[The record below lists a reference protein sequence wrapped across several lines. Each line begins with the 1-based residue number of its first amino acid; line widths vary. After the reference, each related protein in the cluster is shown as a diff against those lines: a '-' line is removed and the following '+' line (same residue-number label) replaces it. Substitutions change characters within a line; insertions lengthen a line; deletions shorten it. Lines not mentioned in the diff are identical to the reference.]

1 MLQVPQQQYIKFL
14 YENEGWS
21 VSDIARHMGIDWRTA
36 NKYASRD
43 DWNEVISKRKK
54 SHPVM
59 GPYIDIVDTWLLE
72 DERIPRKQ
80 RHTSKRIFDRLQE
93 EYGFEGGR
101 RTVEEYVA
109 KRRAELK
116 LEHARSFER
125 LEHPGGEAQVDFGTA
140 YVGSDGQL
148 TERKVLTMS
157 FPYSNAAFVFPVQK
171 ENTES
176 FLEALK
182 RIFERIGGVPTKIWF
197 DNLSAAVVSMSRD
210 GGRKFTDQFLN
221 FSAHYRFIP
230 EFCNPYSGN
239 EKGHV
244 EGKVGYGR
252 RNWLVP
258 PPVVESDAELEKL
271 LSDQAAKDMD
281 RLHYAKNERIAD
293 LWANEQQKLLVL
305 PTTPFDVY
313 RLVQAKVNKYKE
325 IRFEKAD
332 IPLPQCKAGDV
343 VWLKVRWNEID
354 VLSGDGAYE
363 HVATIPRPYTDKV
376 IPIDWTAVFS
386 DYMRRPKAVM
396 YSHFVKMMPLPVQSF
411 IRVSDNLAR
420 KARIQLMCRLLE
432 TYSLEDIGLAIDN
445 LPADHEHPDTAIMHT
460 LYAMKHP
467 ISKLAP
473 FAESHTPKEIYGH
486 TADLNEYDL
495 LLGVRT
501 Q

>member
-1 MLQVPQQQYIKFL
+1 MRERNATSATATVYQVIL

-80 RHTSKRIFDRLQE
+80 RHTSKRIFDRLRE

-125 LEHPGGEAQVDFGTA
+125 LEHPGSEAQVDFGTA

-182 RIFERIGGVPTKIWF
+182 RIFERIEGVPTKIWF
-197 DNLSAAVVSMSRD
+197 DNLSAAVVSISRD

-221 FSAHYRFIP
+221 FSAHYRFNP

-239 EKGHV
+239 EKGN
-244 EGKVGYGR
+244 EKR
-252 RNWLVP
+252 
-258 PPVVESDAELEKL
+258 VV
-271 LSDQAAKDMD
+271 M
-281 RLHYAKNERIAD
+281 
-293 LWANEQQKLLVL
+293 
-305 PTTPFDVY
+305 
-313 RLVQAKVNKYKE
+313 
-325 IRFEKAD
+325 
-332 IPLPQCKAGDV
+332 
-343 VWLKVRWNEID
+343 
-354 VLSGDGAYE
+354 
-363 HVATIPRPYTDKV
+363 
-376 IPIDWTAVFS
+376 
-386 DYMRRPKAVM
+386 
-396 YSHFVKMMPLPVQSF
+396 
-411 IRVSDNLAR
+411 
-420 KARIQLMCRLLE
+420 
-432 TYSLEDIGLAIDN
+432 
-445 LPADHEHPDTAIMHT
+445 
-460 LYAMKHP
+460 
-467 ISKLAP
+467 
-473 FAESHTPKEIYGH
+473 
-486 TADLNEYDL
+486 
-495 LLGVRT
+495 
-501 Q
+501 